1 MTFKDYIL
9 QKHHAQRK
17 MLKYKLCSG
26 GCQQKDANCE
36 VHDLLLKV
44 VDLKQEV
51 PDRWDTS
58 QFNPC
63 VQKNVTRLQYKL
75 PMPIGRLRF
84 A

>member
-1 MTFKDYIL
+1 
-9 QKHHAQRK
+9 

-51 PDRWDTS
+51 PDRWDTP

-63 VQKNVTRLQYKL
+63 VQKKRHA
-75 PMPIGRLRF
+75 PPI
-84 A
+84 